1 VQITFCLAKKIIY
14 HSKITTMSIK
24 RGKLNSI
31 IFLFILAGCS
41 PKGAEYVDELDLV
54 FTNYASN
61 FDFQSKNTY
70 AISDSVIKITGEF
83 FEDPGSGKPS
93 MVSPIYANVIV
104 AEVKKN
110 MEAYGWTLVDK
121 NNNPDVI
128 ILNSAMTTTN
138 IYYWYDWAYWGWW
151 YPGYNP
157 GWGWY
162 YPGYYPGYVTGYRS
176 GSVFTQM
183 VDAKPTGTIDV
194 IPVVWTSIYN
204 GLAEGSSVEI
214 SARIASAIGR
224 AFAQSPYLKIQ

>member
-1 VQITFCLAKKIIY
+1 
-14 HSKITTMSIK
+14 MSIK
-24 RGKLNSI
+24 RWKIYSI
-31 IFLFILAGCS
+31 IFLVILAGCS

-54 FTNYASN
+54 FTNYSPS
-61 FDFQSKNTY
+61 FDFQTKSTY
-70 AISDSVIKITGEF
+70 AISDSVIKLTGDF
-83 FEDPGSGKPS
+83 FEDPGTGRPA
-93 MVSPIYANVIV
+93 MASPVYANTIV
-104 AEVKKN
+104 SEIKKQ
-110 MEAYGWTLVDK
+110 MEANGWTLVDK
-121 NNNPDVI
+121 NSNPDVI
-128 ILNSAMTTTN
+128 ILNSTVTTTN

-204 GLAEGSSVEI
+204 GLAEGSSVDI

>member
-1 VQITFCLAKKIIY
+1 
-14 HSKITTMSIK
+14 MSIK
-24 RGKLNSI
+24 HWKLNSI

-54 FTNYASN
+54 FTNYATS
-61 FDFQSKNTY
+61 FDFQTKSTY
-70 AISDSVIKITGEF
+70 AIADSVIKITGDI
-83 FEDPGSGKPS
+83 FEDGGTGRPEMANPA
-93 MVSPIYANVIV
+93 YANTIIS
-104 AEVKKN
+104 EIKKN
-110 MEAYGWTLVDK
+110 MDANGWTLVDK

-128 ILNSAMTTTN
+128 ILNQTVTTTN

-183 VDAKPTGTIDV
+183 VDAKSAGSIDV
-194 IPVVWTSIYN
+194 VPVVWTAIYN
-204 GLAEGSSVEI
+204 GLAEGSAVDI

-224 AFAQSPYLKIQ
+224 AFAQSPYLKLQ